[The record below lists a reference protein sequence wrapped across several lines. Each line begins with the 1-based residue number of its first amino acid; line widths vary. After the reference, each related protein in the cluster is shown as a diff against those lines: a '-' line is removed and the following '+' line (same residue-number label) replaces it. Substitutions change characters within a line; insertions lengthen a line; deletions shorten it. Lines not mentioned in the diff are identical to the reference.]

1 MGEDGADPLGVG
13 PLTSNQNPEV
23 ESLSAQAKYCVELS
37 WRTNPQILQS
47 LMTVAVS
54 PVGPPWNGG
63 ALSARWEGE
72 YTESFLQQLTL
83 RTGSPLAPRGLWEL
97 LSVAVRAAEKDA
109 NTQEKAPP
117 FTEHAKAVG
126 AFLNLW
132 SAADLETLKRRAG
145 GLAPSE
151 EASEGVPSDLK
162 LFLIV
167 TKVVDGKKVHY
178 PLALT
183 NKAGAAAVSAAAP
196 TSSLA
201 TETPRSNCREATS
214 VAPTQQQQQPTPRAL
229 LHVRLWGPPK
239 GSCCTPLGSAESLHP
254 RGSLEHPLEEDALA
268 KPAELPAAAEL
279 CRLRALVA
287 EQQAAL
293 REAQRQSAACR
304 RELQGTLFRRDCDDP
319 QGLMTQLHT
328 VEAELFM
335 ARQRLQTE
343 RQLRARETQ
352 RFRTEIDKLRRVE
365 ASLRTR
371 VRELEARLRAHSCR
385 LRRGSGWQGK
395 GGPPH
400 EGPPHISSAG
410 EAAALSTSSNR
421 EEGQVALP
429 LSHPS
434 RVSGPPHP
442 RGLGESLQGSGTPGA
457 RPGGPSRVS
466 ASLMASTASSRA
478 RQRSDSIGSVCSS
491 SRGSNHCGSHSPYL
505 ASSCGCPSGRLGAP
519 CKSLGPPRRPTTHH
533 QALRSP
539 HAGWRPPPGGG
550 PSSPCVAA
558 KRSGAAHAPGA
569 CRHRAVARI
578 PPCSSHQALAS
589 AMPQNAAESPSSCNS
604 HRAPSSTVPEKV
616 AVRNAGHVQSG
627 KELRKSPCRSPAASV
642 AVGEG
647 LMLPEPLT
655 LCPLQ
660 EQAHGSAPVWRA
672 SGNKMDDRKGSL
684 ATGVPQEMNSALT
697 TASSHDTLS
706 AEVSQGP
713 EEPALPPLVH
723 GSRTKSFTA
732 PPLLQGNPECD
743 GLKPTDCGNS
753 QHDRDFQGEV
763 SEQGIPNATVEVG
776 GRALK
781 GVAGGRAVFSEIDER
796 LTALQR
802 FLRSTRESFRLMEN
816 GLDSGTL
823 ESLVAD
829 PKVL

>member
-23 ESLSAQAKYCVELS
+23 ESLSAQVLLRQAKYCVELS

-229 LHVRLWGPPK
+229 LHVVK
-239 GSCCTPLGSAESLHP
+239 
-254 RGSLEHPLEEDALA
+254 HPLEEDALA

-385 LRRGSGWQGK
+385 LRRSLASSETLHPTAPSASSRCSSLDSNAASRCKEARVGLLSGYHPVDGVSR
-395 GGPPH
+395 GGPPA
-400 EGPPHISSAG
+400 S
-410 EAAALSTSSNR
+410 
-421 EEGQVALP
+421 VARA
-429 LSHPS
+429 
-434 RVSGPPHP
+434 RVRGSFV
-442 RGLGESLQGSGTPGA
+442 GLGESLQGSGTPGA

-491 SRGSNHCGSHSPYL
+491 SRG
-505 ASSCGCPSGRLGAP
+505 
-519 CKSLGPPRRPTTHH
+519 T
-533 QALRSP
+533 
-539 HAGWRPPPGGG
+539 
-550 PSSPCVAA
+550 
-558 KRSGAAHAPGA
+558 
-569 CRHRAVARI
+569 VARI

-616 AVRNAGHVQSG
+616 AVRNAGCARSPG
-627 KELRKSPCRSPAASV
+627 NCSLREKSPFAAEARCEGEALPPAC
-642 AVGEG
+642 GILG
-647 LMLPEPLT
+647 PENQHPNQQ
-655 LCPLQ
+655 LQ
-660 EQAHGSAPVWRA
+660 AKRCLLQQPQHSSFVVLSAEEYERLRQR
-672 SGNKMDDRKGSL
+672 G
-684 ATGVPQEMNSALT
+684 SALT

-763 SEQGIPNATVEVG
+763 SEQGISNATVEVG

-823 ESLVAD
+823 EYFLE
-829 PKVL
+829 PG